1 MKLVRVFSNKSFINI
16 KFDEHFNV
24 VLATIQDVVNKKD
37 THNLGKTSLVRV
49 IDFLLL
55 GDFSK
60 KKGLLSNPIFSG
72 QVFYLEILLNS
83 GKYLVIRRSID
94 SATKIS
100 FHIDDIPLNSF
111 VAPTSWDEEDVAFEK
126 AKDKLNEYLGFDVVA
141 QWPYRKSITYFLRT
155 QQDYLDVFQLGKF
168 KGKHSDWKPFVFDL
182 LGFDGELL
190 AKKYD
195 LEEQI
200 AERQK
205 TYIAIKNEANVD
217 PEEKDKIL
225 GMIDIKNQEK
235 ETALSSIDK
244 FNFYSQDKKLTKE
257 IIEDLDIRIQ
267 AINTE
272 RYRINYQIKKTEDSL
287 RQTIE
292 EVNLEKLQEL
302 FNDTKLFF
310 PNELKKQ
317 FEDLESFNK
326 AISSERKKYLKENL
340 EKLRAE
346 FKSVDEQIRSLETQ
360 KSEKLTFLTES
371 DSYTKFKSYQKQLS
385 IVESELITLNEKL
398 RLIDRSVEIQD
409 EINRIKLQLLQS
421 KEDIQKEIGR
431 QKHADLRRIFNQ
443 IIVDVVGTNAII
455 SIKQN
460 DQGNVEYSAE
470 YQNLQQ
476 ISTSESDG
484 TTYKKLLCAAFDLS
498 LLIHYSNKSFFRF
511 VYHDGIF
518 EGLDDRIKVR
528 LLDSVKSICQQYNL
542 QYIVSMIDSDIP
554 KMQDGTL
561 YPIQPSEICLQ
572 LNDRDDNEKLF
583 KQSF

>member
-1 MKLVRVFSNKSFINI
+1 MKLVRVFSNKNFINI

-24 VLATIQDVVNKKD
+24 VLATIQDLVNKKD

-55 GDFSK
+55 GEFSK

-100 FHIDDIPLNSF
+100 FHIDDVPLNGF
-111 VAPTSWDEEDVAFEK
+111 VAPTSWDDEDVAFDK
-126 AKDKLNEYLGFDVVA
+126 AKDKLNEYLGFDVVT
-141 QWPYRKSITYFLRT
+141 QWPYRKSVTYFLRT

-168 KGKHSDWKPFVFDL
+168 KGSHSDWKPFVFDL
-182 LGFDGELL
+182 LGFDGELI

-195 LEEQI
+195 LENQI
-200 AERQK
+200 TEKQK
-205 TYIAIKNEANVD
+205 NYLAIINEANVN
-217 PEEKDKIL
+217 PEERDKIL

-244 FNFYSQDKKLTKE
+244 FNFYSQDKNLTKE

-267 AINTE
+267 TISTE
-272 RYRINYQIKKTEDSL
+272 RYRISYQIKKTEDSL

-302 FNDTKLFF
+302 FDDTKLFF
-310 PNELKKQ
+310 PTELKKQ
-317 FEDLESFNK
+317 FKDLESFND

-340 EKLRAE
+340 EKLRTEYNA
-346 FKSVDEQIRSLETQ
+346 VDEQIRSLESQ

-385 IVESELITLNEKL
+385 VVESELLTLNEKL

-409 EINRIKLQLLQS
+409 EIKRIKLQLLQS
-421 KEDIQKEIGR
+421 KEEIQKEVGR

-443 IIVDVVGTNAII
+443 IVVDVVGTNAII

-554 KMQDGTL
+554 KMQDGTP

-572 LNDRDDNEKLF
+572 LNDRDDNGKLF

>member
-1 MKLVRVFSNKSFINI
+1 MKLVKVFSNKNFTNI

-83 GKYLVIRRSID
+83 GKYLIIRRAID

-100 FHIDDIPLNSF
+100 FHIDDIPLNNF

-182 LGFDGELL
+182 LGFDGESL

-205 TYIAIKNEANVD
+205 TYIAIKNEANVN

-257 IIEDLDIRIQ
+257 IIEDLDIKIQ

-272 RYRINYQIKKTEDSL
+272 RYSINYQIKKTEDSL

-302 FNDTKLFF
+302 FDDTKLFF

-340 EKLRAE
+340 EKLRDE
-346 FKSVDEQIRSLETQ
+346 FKSVDEQVRSLEAQ

-431 QKHADLRRIFNQ
+431 QKHAELRRIFNQ

-476 ISTSESDG
+476 ISTSEADG

-498 LLIHYSNKSFFRF
+498 LLIHYSSNSFFRF

-528 LLDSVKSICQQYNL
+528 LLDSVKSICQQYNI

-554 KMQDGTL
+554 KTQDGTL

-572 LNDRDDNEKLF
+572 LNDRDDNGKLF

>member
-1 MKLVRVFSNKSFINI
+1 MRLVRVFSNKNFINI

-24 VLATIQDVVNKKD
+24 VLATIQDLVNKKD

-55 GDFSK
+55 GEFSK

-100 FHIDDIPLNSF
+100 FHIDDVPLNGF
-111 VAPTSWDEEDVAFEK
+111 VAPTSWDDEDVAFDK
-126 AKDKLNEYLGFDVVA
+126 AKDKLNEYLGFDVVT
-141 QWPYRKSITYFLRT
+141 QWTYRKSVTYFLRT

-168 KGKHSDWKPFVFDL
+168 KGSHSDWKPFVFDL
-182 LGFDGELL
+182 LGFDGELI

-195 LEEQI
+195 MEEQI

-205 TYIAIKNEANVD
+205 NYIAIKNEANVD

-235 ETALSSIDK
+235 ETAMSSIDK
-244 FNFYSQDKKLTKE
+244 FNFYSQDKELTKE

-302 FNDTKLFF
+302 FDDTKLFF

-317 FEDLESFNK
+317 YEDLESFNK

-360 KSEKLTFLTES
+360 KSEKLTILTES

-431 QKHADLRRIFNQ
+431 QKHADFRRIFNQ

-476 ISTSESDG
+476 NSTSESDG

-528 LLDSVKSICQQYNL
+528 LLDSVKSICQQYNI

-554 KMQDGTL
+554 KMQDGTF

-572 LNDRDDNEKLF
+572 LNDRDDSGKLF

>member
-1 MKLVRVFSNKSFINI
+1 MKLVRVFSNKNFINI

-24 VLATIQDVVNKKD
+24 VLATIQDVINKKD

-55 GDFSK
+55 GEFSK

-83 GKYLVIRRSID
+83 GKYLVIRRAID
-94 SATKIS
+94 FATKIS
-100 FHIDDIPLNSF
+100 FHIDDVPLNGF
-111 VAPTSWDEEDVAFEK
+111 VAPTSWDDEDVAFDK
-126 AKDKLNEYLGFDVVA
+126 AKERLNEYLGFDVVTK
-141 QWPYRKSITYFLRT
+141 WPYRKSVTYFLRT

-168 KGKHSDWKPFVFDL
+168 KGSHSDWKPFVFDL
-182 LGFDGELL
+182 LGFDGELI

-195 LEEQI
+195 LENQI
-200 AERQK
+200 TEKQK
-205 TYIAIKNEANVD
+205 TYLAIINEANAN
-217 PEEKDKIL
+217 PEERDKIL

-244 FNFYSQDKKLTKE
+244 FNFYSQDKNLTKE
-257 IIEDLDIRIQ
+257 IIEDLDIKIQ
-267 AINTE
+267 TISTE
-272 RYRINYQIKKTEDSL
+272 RYRISYQIKKTEDSL

-302 FNDTKLFF
+302 FDDTKLFF

-317 FEDLESFNK
+317 FKDLELFND
-326 AISSERKKYLKENL
+326 AISSERKKFLKENL
-340 EKLRAE
+340 EKLRVEYNA
-346 FKSVDEQIRSLETQ
+346 VDEQIRSLESQ

-385 IVESELITLNEKL
+385 VVESELLTLNEKL

-409 EINRIKLQLLQS
+409 EIKKIKLQLLQS
-421 KEDIQKEIGR
+421 KEEIQKEIGR

-498 LLIHYSNKSFFRF
+498 LLIHYSNNSFFRF

-554 KMQDGTL
+554 KMQDGTP

-572 LNDRDDNEKLF
+572 LNDRDDNGKLF

>member
-1 MKLVRVFSNKSFINI
+1 MKLVKVFSNKNFTNI

-83 GKYLVIRRSID
+83 GKYLIIRRAID

-100 FHIDDIPLNSF
+100 FHIDDIPLNNF

-182 LGFDGELL
+182 LGFDGESL

-257 IIEDLDIRIQ
+257 IIEDLDIKIQ

-272 RYRINYQIKKTEDSL
+272 RYSINYQIKKTEDSL

-302 FNDTKLFF
+302 FDDTKLFF

-340 EKLRAE
+340 EKLRDE
-346 FKSVDEQIRSLETQ
+346 FKSVDEQVRSLEAQ

-431 QKHADLRRIFNQ
+431 QKHAELRRIFNQ

-476 ISTSESDG
+476 ISTSEADG

-498 LLIHYSNKSFFRF
+498 LLIHYSSNSFFRF

-528 LLDSVKSICQQYNL
+528 LLDSVKSICQQYNI

-554 KMQDGTL
+554 KTQDGTL

-572 LNDRDDNEKLF
+572 LNDRDDNGKLF

>member
-1 MKLVRVFSNKSFINI
+1 MKLVRVFSNKNFTNI
-16 KFDEHFNV
+16 KFDEYFNV

-60 KKGLLSNPIFSG
+60 KKGLLSNHIFSG

-100 FHIDDIPLNSF
+100 FHIDDIPLNNF

-200 AERQK
+200 ADKQK

-225 GMIDIKNQEK
+225 GMIDIKNQER

-272 RYRINYQIKKTEDSL
+272 RYRINYQIKKNEDSL

-302 FNDTKLFF
+302 FDDTKLFF

-317 FEDLESFNK
+317 FQDLESFNK

-340 EKLRAE
+340 EKLRTE
-346 FKSVDEQIRSLETQ
+346 FKSVDEQIRSLEEQ

-385 IVESELITLNEKL
+385 IVESELIMLNEKL

-409 EINRIKLQLLQS
+409 EINKIKLQLLQS

-431 QKHADLRRIFNQ
+431 QKHAELRRIFNQ

-460 DQGNVEYSAE
+460 DQGNVEFSAE
-470 YQNLQQ
+470 YQNFQQ

-484 TTYKKLLCAAFDLS
+484 TTYKKLLCAAFDMS
-498 LLIHYSNKSFFRF
+498 LLIHYSSNSFFRF

-528 LLDSVKSICQQYNL
+528 LLDSVKSICQQYNI

-554 KMQDGTL
+554 KMQDRTL
-561 YPIQPSEICLQ
+561 YLIQPSEICLQ
-572 LNDRDDNEKLF
+572 LNDRDDSGKLF

>member
-1 MKLVRVFSNKSFINI
+1 
-16 KFDEHFNV
+16 
-24 VLATIQDVVNKKD
+24 
-37 THNLGKTSLVRV
+37 
-49 IDFLLL
+49 
-55 GDFSK
+55 
-60 KKGLLSNPIFSG
+60 
-72 QVFYLEILLNS
+72 
-83 GKYLVIRRSID
+83 
-94 SATKIS
+94 
-100 FHIDDIPLNSF
+100 
-111 VAPTSWDEEDVAFEK
+111 
-126 AKDKLNEYLGFDVVA
+126 
-141 QWPYRKSITYFLRT
+141 
-155 QQDYLDVFQLGKF
+155 
-168 KGKHSDWKPFVFDL
+168 
-182 LGFDGELL
+182 
-190 AKKYD
+190 
-195 LEEQI
+195 
-200 AERQK
+200 
-205 TYIAIKNEANVD
+205 
-217 PEEKDKIL
+217 
-225 GMIDIKNQEK
+225 
-235 ETALSSIDK
+235 
-244 FNFYSQDKKLTKE
+244 
-257 IIEDLDIRIQ
+257 
-267 AINTE
+267 
-272 RYRINYQIKKTEDSL
+272 
-287 RQTIE
+287 
-292 EVNLEKLQEL
+292 
-302 FNDTKLFF
+302 
-310 PNELKKQ
+310 
-317 FEDLESFNK
+317 
-326 AISSERKKYLKENL
+326 KKYLKENL

-346 FKSVDEQIRSLETQ
+346 YNAVDEQIRSLESQ

-385 IVESELITLNEKL
+385 VVESELLTLNEKL

-409 EINRIKLQLLQS
+409 EIKKIKLQLLQS
-421 KEDIQKEIGR
+421 KEEIQKEIGR

-572 LNDRDDNEKLF
+572 LNDRDDSGKLF